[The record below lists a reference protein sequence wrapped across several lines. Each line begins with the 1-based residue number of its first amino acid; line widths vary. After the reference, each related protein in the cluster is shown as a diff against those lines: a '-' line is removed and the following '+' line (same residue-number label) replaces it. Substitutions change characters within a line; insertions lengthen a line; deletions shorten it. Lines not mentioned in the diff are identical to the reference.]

1 MPYAVVI
8 TRRFQQAYRR
18 LTPPEQDLVDAALRQ
33 LQTYLQ
39 AGQAPVGLGL
49 KRLHRRTYEVRA
61 GLALRVVYV
70 VEGNTVYVALLGRHD
85 EVQRFL
91 KNQ

>member
-39 AGQAPVGLGL
+39 AGSAPVGLGL

-61 GLALRVVYV
+61 GLALRLVYV